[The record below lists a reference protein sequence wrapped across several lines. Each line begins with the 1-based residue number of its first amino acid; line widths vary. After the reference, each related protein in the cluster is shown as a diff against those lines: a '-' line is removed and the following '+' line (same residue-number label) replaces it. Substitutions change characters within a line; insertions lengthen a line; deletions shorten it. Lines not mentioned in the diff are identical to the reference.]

1 VGRRL
6 LAGDVTAPDPYCPI
20 IRQDPMRPTARMAQG
35 RALVKSG
42 SACTTILH
50 VDGHAG
56 TTS

>member
-1 VGRRL
+1 MGRRR

-20 IRQDPMRPTARMAQG
+20 IQQDPTRLTARMAQG

-42 SACTTILH
+42 SACTTILR

-56 TTS
+56 TAS